1 VAVDP
6 RAVRLAAYFE
16 REAEWREGVA
26 REYPR
31 DWRNLRCAEALHELA
46 RFVLETVDASTLNR
60 LEGMG
65 WYLGEEYDCPFPF
78 DVPRFPEV
86 SRYGWDRPPEPPGRF
101 LRRLVRWSVVGAQG
115 GRLA

>member
-6 RAVRLAAYFE
+6 RAVRLAAYFDG
-16 REAEWREGVA
+16 EADWRAGVA
-26 REYPR
+26 REHLKDR
-31 DWRNLRCAEALHELA
+31 CNLRSAEALHELE
-46 RFVLETVDASTLNR
+46 RFVRETVDAPTLDR